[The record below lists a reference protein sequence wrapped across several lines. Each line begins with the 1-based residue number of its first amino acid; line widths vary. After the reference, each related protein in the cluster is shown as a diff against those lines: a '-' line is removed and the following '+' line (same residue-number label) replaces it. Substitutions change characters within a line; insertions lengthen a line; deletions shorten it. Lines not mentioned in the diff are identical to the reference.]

1 MERLTRDSSAQ
12 LRMEGSRVPGP
23 QRVRLDAL
31 REARGE
37 LGGKAVILL
46 GLQRHI

>member
-1 MERLTRDSSAQ
+1 
-12 LRMEGSRVPGP
+12 
-23 QRVRLDAL
+23 VRFDAL

-37 LGGKAVILL
+37 LGGKAVVLF